1 MKISKTIQSTL
12 KLQDYSKKPTI
23 DGVKIVQLRR
33 FNGDGGSFTEIA
45 CLTNGALNDLP
56 EVKIVQIN
64 YSEVEPGVIKAF
76 HVHFQQIDVW
86 YVPPSD
92 KVMLILADLREDSAT
107 KDIIMKIILGD
118 GNSKLVMIPS
128 GVAHGCRNISGK
140 ASRIF
145 YFMDKN
151 FTDDPRKC
159 DEYRLPW
166 DHFGAEIWE
175 VQKG

>member
-1 MKISKTIQSTL
+1 MKISKTIQDTL
-12 KLQDYSKKPTI
+12 NLQDYSKKPAI
-23 DGVKIVQLRR
+23 DGVKILQLRR
-33 FNGDGGSFTEIA
+33 FNDDGGSFTELGR
-45 CLTNGALNDLP
+45 LTNGTLNDLP
-56 EVKIVQIN
+56 EVSVAQIN
-64 YSEVEPGVIKAF
+64 YSEMNPGAIKAF
-76 HVHFQQIDVW
+76 HVHLQQTDVW

-92 KVMLILADLREDSAT
+92 KVVLILVDVREESAT
-107 KDIIMKIILGD
+107 KDAMMKLVLGD
-118 GNSKLVMIPS
+118 GNSKLVMIPP

-140 ASRIF
+140 TSRIV

-151 FTDDPRKC
+151 FTDDPKQC